1 MVIAERSSQEM
12 EGKRYLSAKELKQ
25 YSGLGS
31 TRARQLG
38 VDAGARIKYGNRVVY
53 DVQKIDEYLASIRQ

>member
-1 MVIAERSSQEM
+1 M

-25 YSGLGS
+25 YAGLGS

-53 DVQKIDEYLASIRQ
+53 DVQKVDAYLASIRH

>member
-1 MVIAERSSQEM
+1 M

-25 YSGLGS
+25 YAGLGS

-38 VDAGARIKYGNRVVY
+38 VDASARIKYGNRVVY